1 MAIFQPQQYLKYN
14 ADSLFSLSIG
24 EQGIRVSHRS
34 LLRYFIVCT
43 QPENLRAFCSVLL
56 LTNYFFNVQQH
67 CCHLRSRLPIKPCH
81 VISYGRLCVNTFI
94 SFISSVLLHQLYEV
108 TLSFCIALHP
118 ISFYISSPSFY
129 YYLFPRNTE
138 TYATE

>member
-1 MAIFQPQQYLKYN
+1 MLIV
-14 ADSLFSLSIG
+14 FSACLS
-24 EQGIRVSHRS
+24 ENRGIRVSHRS
-34 LLRYFIVCT
+34 LLRYFIVCA

-56 LTNYFFNVQQH
+56 LTNHFFNVQQH

-94 SFISSVLLHQLYEV
+94 SFISNVLLHQLYEV
-108 TLSFCIALHP
+108 TLSSCITLHP
-118 ISFYISSPSFY
+118 ISFYISFPSFY

>member
-1 MAIFQPQQYLKYN
+1 MLIV
-14 ADSLFSLSIG
+14 FSACLS
-24 EQGIRVSHRS
+24 ENRGIRVSHRS

-43 QPENLRAFCSVLL
+43 QPENLRVFCSVLL

-81 VISYGRLCVNTFI
+81 VISYGRICVNTFI
-94 SFISSVLLHQLYEV
+94 SFISNVLLHQLYEV

-118 ISFYISSPSFY
+118 ISFYISFPSFY